1 MPKLRRES
9 RVANLELL
17 NRILRH
23 GEVLGFQRTE
33 PFAEERVPV
42 VHSIDDQSRVL
53 SGLTLEPH
61 GRTQPRSGVGRRR
74 QVGEIPEVTAAD
86 GQVLHVFVVDCGI
99 DAGLALVHAAG
110 STLDGDFLT
119 DRLELEGDVLDQLLS
134 HREHH
139 AFHDRPG
146 ETGQGDFDHV
156 FAGRQ
161 DIGSKPS
168 RLVADQH
175 PLAARRGVDHR
186 HAGSR
191 DQGAGGIEDGAA
203 DGAFFQGLAWKD
215 SGTVG
220 QGHRYSGQYARERSF
235 CGQRSSC
242 EP

>member
-1 MPKLRRES
+1 MSRAIGPPTVPPNWCRGIQTRRNGGFRIGRNRGVRDEGVGLEEPVGRPVPIVGARLGHHVDQTSGGVPELRRES

-23 GEVLGFQRTE
+23 GEVFGFQRTE

-110 STLDGDFLT
+110 STLDGD
-119 DRLELEGDVLDQLLS
+119 S
-134 HREHH
+134 
-139 AFHDRPG
+139 
-146 ETGQGDFDHV
+146 
-156 FAGRQ
+156 
-161 DIGSKPS
+161 
-168 RLVADQH
+168 
-175 PLAARRGVDHR
+175 
-186 HAGSR
+186 
-191 DQGAGGIEDGAA
+191 
-203 DGAFFQGLAWKD
+203 
-215 SGTVG
+215 
-220 QGHRYSGQYARERSF
+220 
-235 CGQRSSC
+235 
-242 EP
+242 